1 MFEKLNITF
10 NKFREMTMV
19 EYVLVHSFLFRQIIG
34 SEVLLKTNS
43 KMLKEL
49 SIFSIG
55 VVVGIMVSFAINGSE
70 IDINV
75 NHNINLPTG
84 IVIGGATPTNQVN
97 QSMSE
102 E

>member
-1 MFEKLNITF
+1 
-10 NKFREMTMV
+10 
-19 EYVLVHSFLFRQIIG
+19 
-34 SEVLLKTNS
+34 
-43 KMLKEL
+43 MLKEIL
-49 SIFSIG
+49 IFSIG
-55 VVVGIMVSFAINGSE
+55 MVVGMIVFFAINGVE

>member
-1 MFEKLNITF
+1 
-10 NKFREMTMV
+10 
-19 EYVLVHSFLFRQIIG
+19 
-34 SEVLLKTNS
+34 
-43 KMLKEL
+43 MLKEIL
-49 SIFSIG
+49 IFSIG
-55 VVVGIMVSFAINGSE
+55 MVVGMVVCFAISRVD

-84 IVIGGATPTNQVN
+84 IVIGGATPTNQAN

>member
-1 MFEKLNITF
+1 
-10 NKFREMTMV
+10 
-19 EYVLVHSFLFRQIIG
+19 
-34 SEVLLKTNS
+34 
-43 KMLKEL
+43 MLKEIF
-49 SIFSIG
+49 IFSIG
-55 VVVGIMVSFAINGSE
+55 MVVGMVVCFAINGVE

-84 IVIGGATPTNQVN
+84 IVIGGATPTNQAN

>member
-19 EYVLVHSFLFRQIIG
+19 EYVLVHYFIFRQIIG

-84 IVIGGATPTNQVN
+84 IVIGGPQI
-97 QSMSE
+97 QLPQ
-102 E
+102 

>member
-1 MFEKLNITF
+1 
-10 NKFREMTMV
+10 MTMV
-19 EYVLVHSFLFRQIIG
+19 EYVLVHYFLFRQIIG

-84 IVIGGATPTNQVN
+84 IVIGGPQI
-97 QSMSE
+97 QLPQ
-102 E
+102 